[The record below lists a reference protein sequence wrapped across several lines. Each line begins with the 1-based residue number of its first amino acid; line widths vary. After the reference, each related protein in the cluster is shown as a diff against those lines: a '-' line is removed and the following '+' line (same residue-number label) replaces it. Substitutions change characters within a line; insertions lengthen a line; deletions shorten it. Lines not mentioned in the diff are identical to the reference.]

1 MGDEE
6 WQEGVAGLLHH
17 RRLFWRSSSR
27 QCQPFC
33 RRLGVRIHVCPD
45 SFFSCSCSRSF
56 SCFLLW
62 VVESFDGC
70 LHEIASLIKEQQG
83 FFMF

>member
-33 RRLGVRIHVCPD
+33 HRIGVRIHVLVLVL
-45 SFFSCSCSRSF
+45 F